1 MDKLF
6 SEFKPATAQDW
17 KNQIIKDL
25 KGTDFEKLIWKNPN
39 GFDVNPFYTAE
50 DLQHATPNLFTHS
63 NWEICSQ
70 FLVEDE
76 KQANA
81 QALKALMGGASGL
94 VFIITKKINLNLLL
108 QDILIE
114 HIEINF
120 VLKYIDES
128 FIADFKL
135 YAKQKNIHPDKINGS
150 VCFDAINHF
159 AETGN
164 EINTEFK
171 AEDSSLKTIGVNAAL
186 YQNAGV
192 NQAFELACA
201 LAHAHEYVVSLSNKN
216 IAYKN
221 LFYFTVAIGADFF
234 GEIAKL
240 RALRKLWILLAQEYN
255 INKDIHIHCETS
267 LLNKSSLDANNNML
281 RTTTEGM
288 SAVIGGCNSLTIHS
302 YNMGFENPTPFSERM
317 ARNQQL
323 ILKEESYLHHTADM
337 GAGSYYIE
345 KLTDQLAE
353 KAWNEF
359 KEIENK
365 GGFIACLKSN
375 FIQDKIKEQADI
387 LIQQFQKGE
396 LVLVGVNKFEN
407 KSEVK
412 SQNLKAAFISSEVEK
427 RSSAQAKS
435 IKPIQLSDYLVKQNA

>member
-1 MDKLF
+1 MEKLF
-6 SEFKPATAQDW
+6 SEFKAATAQDW

-25 KGTDFEKLIWKNPN
+25 KGTDFEKLVWKNLN
-39 GFDVNPFYTAE
+39 GFDVNPFYTSE
-50 DLQHATPNLFTHS
+50 DLQQATPNLFTHS
-63 NWEICSQ
+63 NWEICSE

-76 KQANA
+76 ERSNA
-81 QALKALMGGASGL
+81 DALKALMGGASSL
-94 VFIITKKINLNLLL
+94 VFIVTKKINLNLLL

-114 HIEINF
+114 HVEVNF
-120 VLKYIDES
+120 VLKHVDES

-135 YAKQKNIHPDKINGS
+135 HTKQKNIHPDKINGS

-159 AETGN
+159 VETGN
-164 EINTEFK
+164 EINIEFK
-171 AEDSSLKTIGVNAAL
+171 VEDSSLKTIGVNAAL
-186 YQNAGV
+186 YQNAGAT
-192 NQAFELACA
+192 QLFELACT
-201 LAHAHEYVVSLSNKN
+201 LAHAHEYIVSLSNKN
-216 IAYKN
+216 ISYKN
-221 LFYFTVAIGADFF
+221 PFYFTVAIGADFF

-240 RALRKLWILLAQEYN
+240 RAFRKLWILLAQEYN
-255 INKDIHIHCETS
+255 INKEIYIHCETS

-288 SAVIGGCNSLTIHS
+288 SAVIGGCNSLTIHE
-302 YNMGFENPTPFSERM
+302 YKTGFENPTAFSERM

-345 KLTDQLAE
+345 KLTDKLAE

-375 FIQDKIKEQADI
+375 FIQGKIKEQADN
-387 LIQQFQKGE
+387 LMQQFQDGE
-396 LVLVGVNKFEN
+396 LVLVGVNKFQNAKEKPLVN
-407 KSEVK
+407 SEELLVK
-412 SQNLKAAFISSEVEK
+412 PNLNSKISLL
-427 RSSAQAKS
+427 KS
-435 IKPIQLSDYLVKQNA
+435 IKLSDYLVKQNA

>member
-1 MDKLF
+1 MEKLF
-6 SEFKPATAQDW
+6 SEFNAATAQDW

-25 KGTDFEKLIWKNPN
+25 KGTDFEKLIWKTPN

-50 DLQHATPNLFTHS
+50 DLQHQTPNLFTHS
-63 NWEICSQ
+63 NWEICSE

-76 KQANA
+76 KKSNA
-81 QALKALMGGASGL
+81 AALKSLMDGASSL
-94 VFIITKKINLNLLL
+94 VFIITKKINLDLLL

-120 VLKYIDES
+120 VLNHVNES

-150 VCFDAINHF
+150 VCFDAINYF
-159 AETGN
+159 TETGN
-164 EINTEFK
+164 EINAEFK
-171 AEDSSLKTIGVNAAL
+171 MEDSTLKTIGVNASI
-186 YQNAGV
+186 YQNAGAT
-192 NQAFELACA
+192 QTFELACT
-201 LAHAHEYVVSLSNKN
+201 LAHAHEYVVSLSSKN

-221 LFYFTVAIGADFF
+221 PFYFTVAVGADFF

-240 RALRKLWILLAQEYN
+240 RTLRKLWVLLAQEYN
-255 INKDIHIHCETS
+255 INKEIHIHCETS

-281 RTTTEGM
+281 RTTTEAM

-302 YNMGFENPTPFSERM
+302 YNAGFENPTTFSERM
-317 ARNQQL
+317 ALNQQL

-345 KLTDQLAE
+345 KLTDELAE

-365 GGFIACLKSN
+365 EGFIACLKSN
-375 FIQDKIKEQADI
+375 FIQDKIKEQADN
-387 LIQQFQKGE
+387 LIQQFQNGE
-396 LVLVGVNKFEN
+396 LVLVGVNKFQNAKEKPLVN
-407 KSEVK
+407 REELLVK
-412 SQNLKAAFISSEVEK
+412 TNLNSKAL
-427 RSSAQAKS
+427 
-435 IKPIQLSDYLVKQNA
+435 IKPLILCDYLVKQHA

>member
-1 MDKLF
+1 MEKLF
-6 SEFKPATAQDW
+6 SEFKAATAQDW

-25 KGTDFEKLIWKNPN
+25 KGTDFEKLVWKNPN

-63 NWEICSQ
+63 NWEICSE

-76 KQANA
+76 KQSNA
-81 QALKALMGGASGL
+81 QALKALMGGASSL
-94 VFIITKKINLNLLL
+94 IFVVTKKINIDLLL

-120 VLKYIDES
+120 VLKHVDES

-135 YAKQKNIHPDKINGS
+135 YAKQKNIHLNKINGS

-164 EINTEFK
+164 EIKPEFK
-171 AEDSSLKTIGVNAAL
+171 LEDSSLKTIGVNAAL
-186 YQNAGV
+186 YQNAGAT
-192 NQAFELACA
+192 QTFELACA

-216 IAYKN
+216 IACKN
-221 LFYFTVAIGADFF
+221 RFYFTIAIGADFF

-255 INKDIHIHCETS
+255 INKEIHIHCETS

-302 YNMGFENPTPFSERM
+302 YNTGFENPTVFSERM
-317 ARNQQL
+317 ARNQQI

-345 KLTDQLAE
+345 KLTDELAG

-375 FIQDKIKEQADI
+375 FIQDKIKEQADN
-387 LIQQFQKGE
+387 LIQQFQTGE
-396 LVLVGVNKFEN
+396 LVLVGVNKFQNVKEKPLVN
-407 KSEVK
+407 SEELIAKTNLNSKISLLKS
-412 SQNLKAAFISSEVEK
+412 
-427 RSSAQAKS
+427 
-435 IKPIQLSDYLVKQNA
+435 IQLSDYLAKQNA